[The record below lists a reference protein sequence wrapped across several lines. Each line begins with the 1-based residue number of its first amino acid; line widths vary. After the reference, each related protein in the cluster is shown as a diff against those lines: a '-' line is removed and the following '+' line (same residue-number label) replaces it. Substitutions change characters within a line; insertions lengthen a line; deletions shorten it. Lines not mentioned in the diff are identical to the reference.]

1 MQHLKAANN
10 KRRINCVEKCQKLED
25 MNIMLALDEANMK
38 KIDQKLNCSL
48 AFFSSQLA
56 KKQAKIDMIHET

>member
-25 MNIMLALDEANMK
+25 INIVLALDEANKK
-38 KIDQKLNCSL
+38 KIDQEQTISVHKEETKGLKGSL
-48 AFFSSQLA
+48 L
-56 KKQAKIDMIHET
+56 MR